1 VTALDTLE
9 ADPVLMAGLGDL
21 LGRCVL
27 ATRRAEYARCT
38 QMGDEAVRRV
48 TFAVL

>member
-1 VTALDTLE
+1 
-9 ADPVLMAGLGDL
+9 
-21 LGRCVL
+21 VL